1 VASPLPEYTSLI
13 ALALSALGTG
23 YNVFFAPSR
32 ADRRELDKLVSGLV
46 LDGAQQEARLAG
58 FGQRLDQVAEE
69 TARRCQRIEAQLSE
83 VSRIRE
89 DLSALKAEMKHV
101 SEGTT
106 KLETKLDRIIEALR
120 K

>member
-1 VASPLPEYTSLI
+1 VAVTSSDTTSI
-13 ALALSALGTG
+13 LALLISAAGTC

-32 ADRRELDKLVSGLV
+32 ADRQQTDQRISRLVV
-46 LDGAQQEARLAG
+46 DGAQQETRLTSFA
-58 FGQRLDQVAEE
+58 QRLDHVAEE
-69 TARRCQRIEAQLSE
+69 TARRCQWIEAQLSE

-89 DLSALKAEMKHV
+89 DMSALKAEMKHV